1 MNPQT
6 KHPKRPSGR
15 GTTRNPKPRF
25 DRFEFVP
32 ATADPTTT
40 DAPRPEPPPKTTLI
54 QENARTIITTND
66 SPDVPFDQ
74 SINPYRGC
82 EHGCTYCFARPTH
95 AYLDLSPGL
104 DFETRILF
112 KPNAPE
118 LLRRALA
125 KKNYRCRPIAMG
137 TNTDPYQPA
146 EKMLKLTRQ
155 IIEVLAEHRHP
166 VSIVTKSTL
175 VTRDIDLLKPLAR
188 ENMASV
194 YFSITTLDRDLARRM
209 EPRAAT
215 PTQRLG
221 AMAAIS
227 DAGIPTGVLAS
238 PIIPGLNDDELER
251 ILEAAVAAGARTG
264 AYLLLRLPNEVEQL
278 FTEWLRENYPAKAD
292 KVLNRLREMRGG
304 RLNDPRFEA
313 RHSGRGTHADLL
325 RRRFELAARRLDLD
339 FERPKLDCS
348 HFRVPGRPGA
358 QLSLFG

>member
-1 MNPQT
+1 MPTQT
-6 KHPKRPSGR
+6 KHPKRAAGR
-15 GTTRNPKPRF
+15 GTAQNIKPRF

-32 ATADPTTT
+32 
-40 DAPRPEPPPKTTLI
+40 DAVEQPPKTTLI

-82 EHGCTYCFARPTH
+82 EHGCIYCFARPTH

-125 KKNYRCRPIAMG
+125 KKSYRCRPIAMG

-155 IIEVLAEHRHP
+155 ILEVLAEHRHP

-175 VTRDIDLLKPLAR
+175 VTRDIDLLEPLAR

-194 YFSITTLDRDLARRM
+194 FFSITTLDADLASRM

-215 PTQRLG
+215 PARRLE
-221 AMAAIS
+221 AMKTIS
-227 DAGIPTGVLAS
+227 DAQIPTGVLAS

-251 ILEAAVAAGARTG
+251 ILESAAAAGATTA
-264 AYLLLRLPNEVEQL
+264 AYLLLRLPNEVKQL
-278 FTEWLRENYPAKAD
+278 FTEWLRENYPDRAH

-313 RHSGRGTHADLL
+313 RHSGRGTHANLL

-339 FERPKLDCS
+339 YERPGLDCAN
-348 HFRVPGRPGA
+348 FRVPGRPRA
-358 QLSLFG
+358 QLSLFD